1 MMNIKRFEKMRRLLT
16 VITTFIGVTVAVNAF
31 AQTPGA
37 DRPAISGA
45 LTLDSAVKTGLRES
59 LALRVSQADIK
70 SATAATRIAR
80 SQKLPQLSATTYL
93 TYGDFANIYN
103 ASPNVTP
110 ANSIV
115 APSQGY
121 ADQNFTLSVPLYTSG
136 RLENQIRAASGR
148 ERAASL
154 DLGEMRLEI
163 ALKIKEAYY
172 RALLAGEGI
181 KVGQA
186 RSEAAAELIKNAQAL
201 FEAGKGLQASV
212 FRAEAEAADAR
223 RMLMNAENLQ
233 AKAMLEMKV
242 EMGVRLDSDIRLAN
256 ALEFVPTVQDLAAQ
270 LSEAARRR
278 PGLQSANMKIAAS
291 RDETQAVKSSQGL
304 QVYAVA
310 MADGLISHPLGTR
323 EGYSVGLTL
332 SLPILDGGRRRAE
345 TAQARALEDRLE
357 AEERNLSLRIE
368 SEVREAW
375 LDHQTANENY
385 QSAISALKSAQSAY
399 DVTALR
405 VQNQKGLLI
414 EQLDSQSALTQ
425 ARLNVAQA
433 IYERSVAIARLKRAV
448 GSE

>member
-1 MMNIKRFEKMRRLLT
+1 MMNIRRFEKMRRLLT

-212 FRAEAEAADAR
+212 FRAEAEKADAR
-223 RMLMNAENLQ
+223 RMLLNAENLQ